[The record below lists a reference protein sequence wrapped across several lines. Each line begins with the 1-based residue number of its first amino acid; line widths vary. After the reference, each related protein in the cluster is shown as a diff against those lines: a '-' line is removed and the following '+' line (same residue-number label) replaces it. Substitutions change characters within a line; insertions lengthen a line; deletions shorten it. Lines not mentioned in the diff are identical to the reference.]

1 MDAKTP
7 AEQIRELVEQLC
19 RDAGYA
25 APELLAYI
33 EKLEHNNMQMSQAM
47 KKLKLDA
54 VRQASASSGLNS
66 RLKDA
71 LRE

>member
-1 MDAKTP
+1 MDAKTR

-19 RDAGYA
+19 LDAGYA
-25 APELLAYI
+25 APELLVYI
-33 EKLEHNNMQMSQAM
+33 EKLEQDNRQMNQAM

-54 VRQASASSGLNS
+54 VRRASASAGMNS